1 MQEQRWNGFIKKE
14 NLQISLWVNPIL
26 ILYKNTYQYNEKK
39 KLYTT
44 PRCRK
49 HIICDQVPNCGCCG
63 VSHRLWH
70 AKCWRWRPGLH
81 AWPSGTQPQD
91 VTLLMAVAS
100 EHSPAPG
107 TQEAP
112 LRSLTMCNPY
122 FLSLFTRNSS
132 WQKSNTWR
140 VVCYH
145 TSSPPL

>member
-1 MQEQRWNGFIKKE
+1 MKWIYKE
-14 NLQISLWVNPIL
+14 NLQIFLWETQSWSFIRIHINIMKKNCTQHLDAGNVKSVTRYL
-26 ILYKNTYQYNEKK
+26 IVDVVGFPTGYDML
-39 KLYTT
+39 
-44 PRCRK
+44 
-49 HIICDQVPNCGCCG
+49 
-63 VSHRLWH
+63 
-70 AKCWRWRPGLH
+70 KCWRWRPGLH
-81 AWPSGTQPQD
+81 AWPSGTQPGD
-91 VTLLMAVAS
+91 VTLLMAVAAS